1 MRYSS
6 VKSEGFNKKIRV
18 IIAEDQALI
27 RGALTALLNLEA
39 DIEVVGEAENGVEAG
54 KLLDKNNADILLTD
68 IEMPLMSGLELAQ
81 ITAKKYPDIKTVIIT
96 TFGRAGYIK
105 RALTM
110 GVKGFLLKDTPS
122 EELAAALRKVMQ
134 GKKVIDPELAIAAL
148 DDVDPLSDKE
158 RKALKLA
165 SEGKTTHDIAQL
177 LFLSE
182 GTIRNYLSECISKLN
197 ATNRIDAARIAQ
209 QKGWL

>member
-1 MRYSS
+1 MKNE
-6 VKSEGFNKKIRV
+6 VLNKKIKV

-39 DIEVVGEAENGVEAG
+39 DIEIVGEAENGVEAV
-54 KLLDKNNADILLTD
+54 KLINKNSTDILLTD

-81 ITAKKYPDIKTVIIT
+81 ITAKNHPYIKTVVIT

-105 RALTM
+105 RALTI

-122 EELAAALRKVMQ
+122 DELAAALRKVMQ

>member
-165 SEGKTTHDIAQL
+165 SEGKTTHDIAEL

>member
-6 VKSEGFNKKIRV
+6 VKSESMTKKIKV

-39 DIEVVGEAENGVEAG
+39 DIEIVGEAENGVEAE
-54 KLLDKNNADILLTD
+54 KQLNKCAVDILLTD

-81 ITAKKYPDIKTVIIT
+81 ITAKKHPDIKTVIIT

-105 RALTM
+105 RALTI

-148 DDVDPLSDKE
+148 DDIDPLSDKE
-158 RKALKLA
+158 RKALRLA
-165 SEGKTTHDIAQL
+165 GEGKTTHDIAEL

-182 GTIRNYLSECISKLN
+182 GTIRNYLSECIAKLN

>member
-1 MRYSS
+1 
-6 VKSEGFNKKIRV
+6 VKNEAFNKKIKV

-39 DIEVVGEAENGVEAG
+39 DIEIIGEAENGVKAE
-54 KLLDKNNADILLTD
+54 KLLENCNADILLTD

-81 ITAKKYPDIKTVIIT
+81 VTAKKHPKIKTVVIT

-105 RALTM
+105 RALTI
-110 GVKGFLLKDTPS
+110 GVRGFLLKDTPS
-122 EELAAALRKVMQ
+122 DELAAALRKVML
-134 GKKVIDPELAIAAL
+134 GKKVIDPELAIAAF

-165 SEGKTTHDIAQL
+165 SEGKTTHDIAEL

-182 GTIRNYLSECISKLN
+182 GTIRNYLSECIAKLN

>member
-1 MRYSS
+1 M
-6 VKSEGFNKKIRV
+6 KSEGFNQKIKV

-27 RGALTALLNLEA
+27 RGALIALLNLEA

-54 KLLDKNNADILLTD
+54 KLLGKCKADILLTD

-81 ITAKKYPDIKTVIIT
+81 ITVKKHPAIKTVIIT

-148 DDVDPLSDKE
+148 DDIDPLSDKE